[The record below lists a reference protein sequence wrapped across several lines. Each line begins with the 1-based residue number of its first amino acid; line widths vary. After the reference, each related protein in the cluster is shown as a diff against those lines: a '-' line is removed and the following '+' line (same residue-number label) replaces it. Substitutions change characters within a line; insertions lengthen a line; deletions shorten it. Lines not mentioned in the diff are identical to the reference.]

1 MGNLKPIG
9 SEKLTGQDKIKRI
22 MEIARFNETIPQ
34 TINETAK
41 SEYSVG
47 LADGNKYE
55 IVRER
60 QGYIIKKTI
69 SESETDYIEPMKNR
83 KYYSSY
89 SQALKRLNLVAGELN
104 RINENEEGVSLYGE
118 QKKFTLKT
126 PKPAAP
132 AAEETPMPP
141 MAPPAVPTP
150 ELPPSPMDGGD
161 VEGIEGEDM
170 GMEDMGVEGE
180 DMGMEDMGAEG
191 EEPSVE
197 DDGDTVTFKSIQK
210 LTGKLT
216 QKIRTLESQ
225 EGMTS
230 EDIKYVINMVL
241 SSVDLNSLSEEDKE
255 DIMSKFEEDETE
267 DFGAED
273 DMDGEDMT
281 DDTEVEDIQADMD
294 IPVEG
299 EMEEDMFGSFGNMGR
314 KDYKGDSYY
323 DENDRPVKDSDL
335 FGIAGNDFD
344 TEEFDSFQKLYD
356 KYGDKQKWFNKRDG
370 ESMFNKYKDMTG
382 KPFKVK
388 SRKTEMDE
396 DMYGSFGNMKRKDYK
411 GDSYYDEND
420 RPVKDSDLFG
430 IAGNDFDTEEFDS
443 FQKLYDK
450 YGDKQKWFNKRDG
463 ESMFNKYKDMTGK
476 PFKVKS
482 RKTEMEGS
490 GNGAIFDSIFGESK
504 VDKVIS
510 KYFEVSKEEIRE
522 SKEKQIQEIS
532 KKKAVVNQIMESVVK
547 MTETIEQELAAKKFL
562 QKNVN
567 SRFVGITNKK
577 NLVFETKSGQVK
589 ITTNGEIL

>member
-22 MEIARFNETIPQ
+22 MEIARFNEVIPQ

-55 IVRER
+55 IVKER

-104 RINENEEGVSLYGE
+104 RVNENEEGVSLYGE

-126 PKPAAP
+126 PKPVAP

-141 MAPPAVPTP
+141 MVPPTEPPAVPTP

-170 GMEDMGVEGE
+170 GMEDMGME
-180 DMGMEDMGAEG
+180 DMGMEDMGDEG

-273 DMDGEDMT
+273 FGTEDDMDGEDMT
-281 DDTEVEDIQADMD
+281 DDTEVEDIQSDMD
-294 IPVEG
+294 IPVES
-299 EMEEDMFGSFGNMGR
+299 EMEEMG
-314 KDYKGDSYY
+314 Y
-323 DENDRPVKDSDL
+323 
-335 FGIAGNDFD
+335 
-344 TEEFDSFQKLYD
+344 
-356 KYGDKQKWFNKRDG
+356 
-370 ESMFNKYKDMTG
+370 
-382 KPFKVK
+382 
-388 SRKTEMDE
+388 
-396 DMYGSFGNMKRKDYK
+396 
-411 GDSYYDEND
+411 
-420 RPVKDSDLFG
+420 
-430 IAGNDFDTEEFDS
+430 
-443 FQKLYDK
+443 
-450 YGDKQKWFNKRDG
+450 
-463 ESMFNKYKDMTGK
+463 
-476 PFKVKS
+476 
-482 RKTEMEGS
+482 

-510 KYFEVSKEEIRE
+510 KYFEISKKEIRE
-522 SKEKQIQEIS
+522 GKEKQIQEIS

-562 QKNVN
+562 QENVN
-567 SRFVGITNKK
+567 SKFVGITNKK

-589 ITTNGEIL
+589 ITINGEIL